1 MGRDFLRLLQCT
13 SRIPE
18 IQAIWTEIYYS
29 PKTLAPNFTGIQQL
43 LNVRTSRRFLQL
55 RLTPEME
62 KKINFLALQVRFGQ
76 HKRYQEWFQRQVII
90 FNVIVGLCLNLKLFD
105 NFVYVHTIFLYVLLQ
120 YLATPESQTLRAD
133 IIRFIVGV
141 IHPPNE
147 VLCSDILPRWAIIG
161 WLLTTC
167 TSAAAAANAK
177 LALFYDWL
185 VFDPIKDNIMNIGT

>member
-1 MGRDFLRLLQCT
+1 MNPSFGMGRDFLRLLQCV

-18 IQAIWTEIYYS
+18 IQALWLDMFYNPKVLS
-29 PKTLAPNFTGIQQL
+29 PHFTGIEQL
-43 LNVRTSRRFLQL
+43 LNVRTSRKFLQL

-62 KKINFLALQVRFGQ
+62 KKISFLALQVRFGQ
-76 HKRYQEWFQRQVII
+76 HKRYQEWFQ
-90 FNVIVGLCLNLKLFD
+90 K
-105 NFVYVHTIFLYVLLQ
+105 Q

-167 TSAAAAANAK
+167 TNPMAQANAK
-177 LALFYDWL
+177 LALFFDWL
-185 VFDPIKDNIMNIGT
+185 VYDPQRDNIMNIGMSCLIFFN